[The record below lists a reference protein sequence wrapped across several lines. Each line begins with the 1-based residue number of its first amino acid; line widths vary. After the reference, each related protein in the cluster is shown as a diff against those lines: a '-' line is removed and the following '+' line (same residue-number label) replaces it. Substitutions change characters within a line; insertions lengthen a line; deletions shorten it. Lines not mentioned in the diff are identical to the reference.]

1 MATTYGNTV
10 NGRWCAYMNWSTSS
24 NNTQTT
30 LTVECC
36 LQVNNY
42 SVSYN
47 NVTGDVSIDFSVN
60 KSAQKSINK
69 SYGAGT
75 TYYSF
80 CSASKTFTRGKS
92 ASDKAFSAGVT
103 FGAGSSNWAGS
114 SRAYGTLTVQPKPS
128 YKVSYNANGGSGAP
142 GAQTKWYGENLTLS
156 STKPTRTGYKFLRWS
171 ATINSGTVNFNPG
184 ATYTYNSAATLYAA
198 WQANTYT
205 VSFNAN
211 GGSGAPGAQTKT
223 YGQTL
228 YLSSTRPTRTNYNFK
243 GWATSA
249 SATTAQY
256 QPGGAFTTN
265 AATTLYA
272 VWELAY
278 IKPRITN
285 LAANRCNSAGTYAD
299 DGTYA
304 KVTFSWATDRSVSG
318 IKIVCNGVTTN
329 VTGSGTSGSV
339 NQVVGAGALST
350 ENQYTVTVTV
360 SDSGGSTPQN
370 TVVAPLAYIMDFS
383 PQGGV
388 GIGRPAPNAK
398 RFNVATDMAFQGA
411 MRGFAETAAPHVD
424 STWRYK
430 ILARSTI
437 VNSESGNSNDHI
449 HVWGVLGGWTAG
461 SKGPID
467 LYVPTRNGSATT
479 IVLSTFSPV
488 LFANDSGRLIVR
500 LGNDGYVYV
509 IIAVQNYYSYSLYV
523 DCGDQ
528 NEIVDSDWSTNT
540 GVSGTDWFN
549 SATVKTDQFGG
560 YPLKV
565 EKLNGYYGF
574 ALPDKTRSNWFRTT
588 GNGLIPYQAGQ
599 PSVSSLGTDTW
610 EFKNGYI
617 RNLYS
622 NTLTWD
628 ATGGLKG
635 RVYKRLWSGTCNTG
649 SSITI
654 SELPYY
660 NVFYAIFGT
669 SAYSREGA
677 YCYRKNDSG
686 GNYIMGFGGNGWG
699 GLVCSAIAITI
710 TSSTTIRL
718 EDAATTAFSYTTG
731 STLKGAGRGYLKELY
746 GIL

>member
-24 NNTQTT
+24 SNTQTT

-60 KSAQKSINK
+60 KSAKKSINK

-156 STKPTRTGYKFLRWS
+156 STKPTRTGHSFQGW
-171 ATINSGTVNFNPG
+171 ATSSGGSVAYASG
-184 ATYTYNSAATLYAA
+184 ASYTGNAALTLYAV
-198 WQANTYT
+198 WRANTYAVT
-205 VSFNAN
+205 YNAN

-249 SATTAQY
+249 TATTAQY

-278 IKPRITN
+278 INPRITN
-285 LAANRCNSAGTYAD
+285 LAANRCNSAGTYAE

-304 KVTFSWATDRSVSG
+304 RITFNWATDRSIAAGAV
-318 IKIVCNGVTTN
+318 KMVCNGTTY
-329 VTGSGTSGSV
+329 TASGTSGTSGSV
-339 NQVVGAGALST
+339 SQVVGAGALST
-350 ENQYTVTVTV
+350 ENSYTVTVTV
-360 SDSGGSTPQN
+360 TDSGGSSTST
-370 TVVAPLAYIMDFS
+370 TVVAPLAYIMDF
-383 PQGGV
+383 
-388 GIGRPAPNAK
+388 APNGSVAVGEPANGST
-398 RFNVATDMAFQGA
+398 REFSVATPIVMKDY
-411 MRGFAETAAPHVD
+411 MRGLHESGNF
-424 STWRYK
+424 SSWRYK
-430 ILARSTI
+430 ILARGSMQ
-437 VNSESGNSNDHI
+437 NSSDGSYGHI
-449 HVWGVLGGWTAG
+449 RIFGVLGGWTSV

-467 LYVPTRNGSATT
+467 IYVPTRGGSNTT
-479 IVLSTFSPV
+479 ILISSFSPT
-488 LFANDSGRLIVR
+488 LFNNNSARLIVR
-500 LGNDGYVYV
+500 LGTDGYMYA
-509 IIAVQNYYSYSLYV
+509 ILAAYQYYSYNLFIDGEQIEV
-523 DCGDQ
+523 LD
-528 NEIVDSDWSTNT
+528 NDWSTSV
-540 GVSGTDWFN
+540 GVSGTDLFN
-549 SATVKTDQFGG
+549 STSADAIQNGG

-565 EKLNGYYGF
+565 EKLNGYFGF
-574 ALPDKTRSNWFRTT
+574 ALPDKTRNEWIRTT
-588 GNGLIPYQAGQ
+588 WNGLIPYQQGGA
-599 PSVSSLGTDTW
+599 SALGTNTW
-610 EFKNGYI
+610 PFNTAWVNQLNWTGNGLRGRCFKKI
-617 RNLYS
+617 
-622 NTLTWD
+622 
-628 ATGGLKG
+628 
-635 RVYKRLWSGTCNTG
+635 WSGTANEG
-649 SSITI
+649 AVITV
-654 SELPYY
+654 SEMPYY
-660 NVFYAIFGT
+660 NLFGFEIST
-669 SAYSREGA
+669 YVCLIPVMRGKNLESDT
-677 YCYRKNDSG
+677 YCGIGGYGIADG
-686 GNYIMGFGGNGWG
+686 GNARI
-699 GLVCSAIAITI
+699 VSITCNASG
-710 TSSTTIRL
+710 SSTKVSLSELNIAGSANITNT
-718 EDAATTAFSYTTG
+718 ANTTLVG
-731 STLKGAGRGYLKELY
+731 IY

>member
-60 KSAQKSINK
+60 KSAKKSINK

-278 IKPRITN
+278 VKPRITN
-285 LAANRCNSAGTYAD
+285 LNADRCNSAGTLTE
-299 DGTYA
+299 DGQYA
-304 KVTFSWATDRSVSG
+304 KVTFNWATDRTVSS
-318 IKIVCNGVTTN
+318 IKIVCNGVTTT
-329 VTGSGTSGSV
+329 VSGQSGTSGSV
-339 NQVVGAGALST
+339 SKVVGANALNT
-350 ENQYTVTVTV
+350 ESQYTISATVA
-360 SDSGGSTPQN
+360 DSGGST
-370 TVVAPLAYIMDFS
+370 TTTTSVAPMEYIMDIE
-383 PQGGV
+383 PGGS
-388 GIGRPAPNAK
+388 
-398 RFNVATDMAFQGA
+398 MAFGGPA
-411 MRGFAETAAPHVD
+411 RSFSSGLETVEFYNGIVHHKPPMV
-424 STWRYK
+424 STEATSSGNGSTGYNK
-430 ILARSTI
+430 ILTLTNGAGATYSNSSIEITFVQRSRHVCT
-437 VNSESGNSNDHI
+437 VNLYASNANSQAI
-449 HVWGVLGGWTAG
+449 TV
-461 SKGPID
+461 
-467 LYVPTRNGSATT
+467 GSALGIAPSSAFGNNSVYYRQPTSNVIELWVKKTESYDMPKVVNVFYDRYYMSKLEMDTT
-479 IVLSTFSPV
+479 QSFSASLP
-488 LFANDSGRLIVR
+488 SGSVAIAIRSL
-500 LGNDGYVYV
+500 LGLPYTQVG
-509 IIAVQNYYSYSLYV
+509 
-523 DCGDQ
+523 
-528 NEIVDSDWSTNT
+528 
-540 GVSGTDWFN
+540 
-549 SATVKTDQFGG
+549 
-560 YPLKV
+560 
-565 EKLNGYYGF
+565 GYYGMTL
-574 ALPDKTRSNWFRTT
+574 ADGSSSEWMRTT
-588 GNGLIPYQAGQ
+588 YNGLIPYQQGGA
-599 PSVSSLGTDTW
+599 SALGTNTW
-610 EFKNGYI
+610 PFNTAWVNQLNWTGNGLRGRCFKKI
-617 RNLYS
+617 
-622 NTLTWD
+622 
-628 ATGGLKG
+628 
-635 RVYKRLWSGTCNTG
+635 WSGTANEG
-649 SSITI
+649 AVITV
-654 SELPYY
+654 SEMPYY
-660 NVFYAIFGT
+660 NLFGFEIST
-669 SAYSREGA
+669 YVCLIPVMRGKNLDSDT
-677 YCYRKNDSG
+677 YCGIGGYGIAGG
-686 GNYIMGFGGNGWG
+686 GNARI
-699 GLVCSAIAITI
+699 VSITCNASG
-710 TSSTTIRL
+710 SSTKVSLSELNIAGSANITNT
-718 EDAATTAFSYTTG
+718 ANTTLVG
-731 STLKGAGRGYLKELY
+731 IY